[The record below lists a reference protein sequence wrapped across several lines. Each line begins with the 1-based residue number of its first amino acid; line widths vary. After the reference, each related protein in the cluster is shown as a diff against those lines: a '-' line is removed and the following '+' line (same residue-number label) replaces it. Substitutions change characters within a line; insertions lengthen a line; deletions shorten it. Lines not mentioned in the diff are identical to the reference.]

1 MHTDR
6 LRLIMLPLESRSY
19 PMVGAMIQKSTGD
32 MFMRKREIDR
42 RQFLKLAAMIS
53 AGGIGFPHIV
63 RSAVLGKDGGVAP
76 SNRITVGCIG
86 MGGRGTSNMRAFM
99 GRKETKVVAVCDV
112 HADKRSSA
120 RQLVNEKYGNK
131 DCDAYNDFRELVARE
146 DIDVVSVNTP
156 PHWHAIPSIEA
167 ARSGK
172 DVFCEKPL
180 SLTIAEAQKM
190 VNVVR
195 RYQRVFQTGSQ
206 QRSSWNFRFA
216 CELVRNGYIGDLKT
230 VTVNS
235 GGAPRWCNLP
245 PEPVPDYIDWDLWLG
260 QAPWRPFNKRLLDHQ
275 AWGYREYAGGGMTGC
290 GSHDIDIAQWGMGM
304 DDSGPVEIVPPD
316 GKDYKLLTFRYANG
330 VIMNNNPFRTNRAW
344 IVLFTGT
351 KGKVEVG
358 RGHLR
363 TWPDTLKDVKI
374 GNDEIHLYES
384 NDHKDNF
391 LDCVRT
397 RRRTICDV
405 EIGCHSVIVCHLGNI
420 AYWLNR
426 PLKWDPAREVFV
438 ADEEANRLLSRPM
451 RSPWRL

>member
-1 MHTDR
+1 
-6 LRLIMLPLESRSY
+6 
-19 PMVGAMIQKSTGD
+19 
-32 MFMRKREIDR
+32 MRKKEMDR
-42 RQFLKLAAMIS
+42 RRFLKQATLS
-53 AGGIGFPHIV
+53 GAGVIGFPCFV
-63 RSAVLGKDGGVAP
+63 RSTALGKDGSVAP
-76 SNRITVGCIG
+76 SNRIAVGCIG

-99 GRKETKVVAVCDV
+99 GRKQTQVVAVCDV
-112 HADKRSSA
+112 HADKRSKA
-120 RQLVNEKYGNK
+120 LYLVKDKYGNK
-131 DCDAYNDFRELVARE
+131 DCDAYNDFRDLVARE
-146 DIDVVSVNTP
+146 DIDVVSVSTP

-195 RYQRVFQTGSQ
+195 RYERVFQTGSQ

-216 CELVRNGYIGDLKT
+216 CELVRNGYIGELKT

-235 GGAPRWCNLP
+235 GGAPRWCTLP
-245 PEPVPDYIDWDLWLG
+245 PEPVPDYVDWDLWLG
-260 QAPWRPFNKRLLDHQ
+260 QAQWRPFNKRLLAHQ
-275 AWGYREYAGGGMTGC
+275 GWGYRDFAGGGMTGC

-304 DDSGPVEIVPPD
+304 DDSGPVEIIPPD

-330 VIMNNNPFRTNRAW
+330 VIMNNNTFRANRAW

-363 TWPDTLKDVKI
+363 TWPDKLKNVKI
-374 GNDEIHLYES
+374 GTNEIHLYES

-391 LDCVRT
+391 IDCVRS

-405 EIGCHSVIVCHLGNI
+405 EIGCHSIIVCHLGNI

-426 PLKWDPAREVFV
+426 PLKWDPARQVFV
-438 ADEEANRLLSRPM
+438 GDDEANRFLSRPM
-451 RSPWRL
+451 RSPWHL

>member
-1 MHTDR
+1 
-6 LRLIMLPLESRSY
+6 
-19 PMVGAMIQKSTGD
+19 MV
-32 MFMRKREIDR
+32 MRKREIDR
-42 RQFLKLAAMIS
+42 RQFLKQATLTG
-53 AGGIGFPHIV
+53 AGVMGFPCFV
-63 RSAVLGKDGGVAP
+63 RSATLGKDGGVAP
-76 SNRITVGCIG
+76 SNRIIVGCIG
-86 MGGRGTSNMRAFM
+86 MGGRGTNNMRAFM
-99 GRKETKVVAVCDV
+99 GRKETQVVAVCDV
-112 HADKRSSA
+112 HADKRNRA
-120 RQLVNEKYGNK
+120 RRLVNEHYGNK
-131 DCDAYNDFRELVARE
+131 NCDAYNDFRELVARE
-146 DIDVVSVNTP
+146 DIDVVSIATP

-167 ARSGK
+167 AKSGK

-180 SLTIAEAQKM
+180 SLTIAEAQAM
-190 VNVVR
+190 VNEVK
-195 RYQRVFQTGSQ
+195 RYERVFQTGSQ

-216 CELVRNGYIGDLKT
+216 CELVRNGYIGELKT

-260 QAPWRPFNKRLLDHQ
+260 QAPWRPFNKRLLAHQ
-275 AWGYREYAGGGMTGC
+275 AWGYREYAGGGMAGC

-316 GKDYKLLTFRYANG
+316 GKDYKRLTFRYANS
-330 VIMNNNPFRTNRAW
+330 VIMTNGPFKANGRAW
-344 IVLFTGT
+344 IVLFAGT

-363 TWPDTLKDVKI
+363 TWPETLKNVKI

-397 RRRTICDV
+397 RSRTICDV

-426 PLKWDPAREVFV
+426 PLQWDPTHEVFV
-438 ADEEANRLLSRPM
+438 GDDEANRLLSRPM

>member
-1 MHTDR
+1 M
-6 LRLIMLPLESRSY
+6 
-19 PMVGAMIQKSTGD
+19 GD
-32 MFMRKREIDR
+32 IVMRKKEINR
-42 RQFLKLAAMIS
+42 RQFLKRTALIS
-53 AGGIGFPHIV
+53 SCGIGFPCFV

-99 GRKETKVVAVCDV
+99 GRKETQVVAVCDV
-112 HADKRSSA
+112 HADKRSRA
-120 RQLVNEKYGNK
+120 RRLVNEHYGNK

-180 SLTIAEAQKM
+180 SLTIAEAQTM

-195 RYQRVFQTGSQ
+195 RYERVFQTGSQ

-216 CELVRNGYIGDLKT
+216 CELVRNGYIGELKT

-235 GGAPRWCNLP
+235 GGAPGWCNLP

-260 QAPWRPFNKRLLDHQ
+260 QAQWRPFNKRLMAHQ
-275 AWGYREYAGGGMTGC
+275 AWGYRDFASGGMTGC

-304 DDSGPVEIVPPD
+304 DESGPVEIIPPD
-316 GKDYKLLTFRYANG
+316 GKDYKKLTFRYTNG
-330 VIMNNNPFRTNRAW
+330 VIMINGPFTTSKAW

-363 TWPDTLKDVKI
+363 TWPEALKDVKI
-374 GNDEIHLYES
+374 GDNEIHLYES

-391 LDCVRT
+391 IECIRT
-397 RRRTICDV
+397 RSRTICDV
-405 EIGCHSVIVCHLGNI
+405 EIGCHSIIVCHLGNI

-426 PLKWDPAREVFV
+426 PLKWDPVREVFV
-438 ADEEANRLLSRPM
+438 GDDEANRLLSRPM

>member
-1 MHTDR
+1 
-6 LRLIMLPLESRSY
+6 
-19 PMVGAMIQKSTGD
+19 
-32 MFMRKREIDR
+32 MRKKGLDR
-42 RQFLKLAAMIS
+42 RQFLKRAALTS
-53 AGGIGFPHIV
+53 AGVIGFPSFI
-63 RSAVLGKDGGVAP
+63 RSTALGKEGRVAP

-86 MGGRGTSNMRAFM
+86 MGGRGTSNARAFM
-99 GRKETKVVAVCDV
+99 GRKETQVVAVCDV
-112 HADKRSSA
+112 HADKRRKA
-120 RQLVNEKYGNK
+120 RRLVNEHYGNK
-131 DCDAYNDFRELVARE
+131 DCDAYNDFRELVGRE

-167 ARSGK
+167 AKSGK

-180 SLTIAEAQKM
+180 SLTIAEAQAM
-190 VNVVR
+190 VKAVK
-195 RYQRVFQTGSQ
+195 RYERVFQTGSQ

-216 CELVRNGYIGDLKT
+216 CELVRNGYIGELKT

-260 QAPWRPFNKRLLDHQ
+260 QAPWRPFNERLMAHQ

-304 DDSGPVEIVPPD
+304 DESGPVEIIPPD
-316 GKDYKLLTFRYANG
+316 GKDYKLLTFKYANG
-330 VIMNNNPFRTNRAW
+330 VIMNNNLFRGNGRAW
-344 IVLFTGT
+344 VVLFVGT

-374 GNDEIHLYES
+374 GNDEVRLYES
-384 NDHKDNF
+384 NDHKGNF

-405 EIGCHSVIVCHLGNI
+405 EIGRHSIIVCHLGNI

-438 ADEEANRLLSRPM
+438 GDDEANRLLSRPM